1 MKNVI
6 VDGNVAIVTVEGRFD
21 LVKTMEVENELKTAL
36 TQSGCNKI
44 VIDFSKTKYID
55 SSANRLF
62 KKNRDTVG
70 ADNIEFKNV
79 VNPAVQ
85 SAIKTAKLDKIFKIS

>member
-6 VDGNVAIVTVEGRFD
+6 IDGTVAIVSVEGRFD

-36 TQSGCNKI
+36 TQNGCTKI
-44 VIDFSKTKYID
+44 VIDFSKTMYID

-62 KKNRDTVG
+62 KKNRDNVG
-70 ADNIEFKNV
+70 GDNIEFKNIIH
-79 VNPAVQ
+79 PAVQ
-85 SAIKTAKLDKIFKIS
+85 KALKTAKLDKIFKIS